1 MAPPGAF
8 GHLSLALGA
17 AVAALGSILFI
28 AWRTYF
34 PGGGRWGARWEPP
47 LAAGQVKPGLGGLW
61 DPGLGRARPDF
72 SMRQV
77 LVLGLKGAGKSSVL
91 HYISSEA
98 AKDRTAPTQ
107 GFNSV
112 QVYAD
117 GFQIDLL
124 ELGGSQNLRFYWNQY
139 LSQAHVLV
147 FVVDSADR
155 PHLPTAR
162 QELHWLL
169 AEDPRLPLV
178 VLANKQVR
186 ISHGRRVLAGSQE
199 RAHLPSP
206 VSRCLQARC
215 CNHSLFVAE
224 ATGRLVSLP
233 YAQEMG
239 VEGERCFLEL
249 VRCFPKLSSCSAS
262 CYPHSFPSPCVK
274 RQGRAGAEEPQGPP
288 ALVQCYFNAFRALA
302 ATTPRA
308 GIAEGHRQETLG
320 RC

>member
-17 AVAALGSILFI
+17 AVAALGSLLFI

-34 PGGGRWGARWEPP
+34 PGGGRWGARWGPP
-47 LAAGQVKPGLGGLW
+47 PAAGQL
-61 DPGLGRARPDF
+61 DF

-77 LVLGLKGAGKSSVL
+77 LVLGLEGAGKSSVL

-98 AKDRTAPTQ
+98 AKDHTAPTQ

-112 QVYAD
+112 QVYAE

-147 FVVDSADR
+147 FVVDSSDGPR
-155 PHLPTAR
+155 LPTAR

-178 VLANKQVR
+178 VLANKQDKGDALSTAELHQELALHTLNGQR
-186 ISHGRRVLAGSQE
+186 EFFLLPTSATHAALASATSIRRVKSLLVELLSQ
-199 RAHLPSP
+199 L
-206 VSRCLQARC
+206 
-215 CNHSLFVAE
+215 
-224 ATGRLVSLP
+224 
-233 YAQEMG
+233 
-239 VEGERCFLEL
+239 
-249 VRCFPKLSSCSAS
+249 
-262 CYPHSFPSPCVK
+262 
-274 RQGRAGAEEPQGPP
+274 
-288 ALVQCYFNAFRALA
+288 
-302 ATTPRA
+302 
-308 GIAEGHRQETLG
+308 
-320 RC
+320 